1 MMASTSIPSS
11 SSGSKIPLSSTIP
24 NKPTSQQQ
32 QQQGCVVIKDDVEM
46 SEKMVGD
53 DNQLEAEDRGKLDM
67 GENFFEDTE
76 TAQKFEKYQADYARY
91 LRAKYFSGKN
101 LYGGNIYE
109 EVRVN
114 NMTIKASRWPCT
126 RSFTHPIES
135 FEGPSKLSASTT
147 KAPMSV
153 PSRKKCSN

>member
-101 LYGGNIYE
+101 LYGGN
-109 EVRVN
+109 N
-114 NMTIKASRWPCT
+114 
-126 RSFTHPIES
+126 SFDLVIIATSYCYAGYSESIEYVQLHS
-135 FEGPSKLSASTT
+135 PY
-147 KAPMSV
+147 V
-153 PSRKKCSN
+153 Q